1 MPDGSIAVTRVET
14 ESGLEDCF
22 AIRREVF
29 VEEQGVSTEEEYDGL
44 DSQCRHYLLTVDGA
58 PMATARMRPLDGKA
72 KVQRVAV
79 LRQGRGRGLGLAL
92 MRRMLDD
99 ARAEGLTGAV
109 LSSQVYAIPFYER
122 LGFVAHGPE
131 YPDAG
136 IPHRDMTL
144 TF

>member
-1 MPDGSIAVTRVET
+1 MPDRSIVVKRIET
-14 ESGLEDCF
+14 ESELISCY
-22 AIRREVF
+22 AIRRLVF
-29 VEEQGVSTEEEYDGL
+29 VDEQKVSPKDEYDGL
-44 DSQCRHYLLTVDGA
+44 DDQCLHYLLTMGGA
-58 PMATARMRPLDGKA
+58 AMATARMRLLEGKA

-79 LRQGRGRGLGLAL
+79 LKPGRGQGLGLAL
-92 MRRMLDD
+92 MRKMLDD
-99 ARAEGLTGAV
+99 ARAEGCAQAV

-131 YPDAG
+131 YLDAG

>member
-1 MPDGSIAVTRVET
+1 MPDGSITVTRVET
-14 ESGLEDCF
+14 ESALDASF

-29 VEEQGVSTEEEYDGL
+29 VEEQGVSPEEEYDGL
-44 DSQCRHYLLTVDGA
+44 DPECRHYLLTLDGA
-58 PMATARMRPLDGKA
+58 PMATARMRVLDGKA
-72 KVQRVAV
+72 KLQRVAV
-79 LRQGRGRGLGLAL
+79 LKPGRGCGLGLAL
-92 MRRMLDD
+92 MRRMLED
-99 ARAEGLTGAV
+99 ARAEGLTGAA

>member
-1 MPDGSIAVTRVET
+1 MSESSISVTRVDTNPELET
-14 ESGLEDCF
+14 SF

-29 VEEQGVSTEEEYDGL
+29 VEEQNVSAEEEYDGL
-44 DSQCRHYLLTVDGA
+44 DPECLHYLLTVDGA
-58 PMATARMRPLDGKA
+58 PMATARMRLLDGKA

-79 LRQGRGRGLGLAL
+79 LKPGRGTGLGLAL
-92 MRRMLDD
+92 MRKMLED
-99 ARAEGLTGAV
+99 AQSAGKAQAV

-122 LGFVAHGPE
+122 LGFIAHGPE
-131 YPDAG
+131 YLDAG